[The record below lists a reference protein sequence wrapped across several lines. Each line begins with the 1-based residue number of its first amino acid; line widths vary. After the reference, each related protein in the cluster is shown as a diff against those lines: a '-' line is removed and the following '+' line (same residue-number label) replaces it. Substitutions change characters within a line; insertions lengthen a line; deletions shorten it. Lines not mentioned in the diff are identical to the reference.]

1 MIEIHTDR
9 ISVKA
14 QLNESSTAQ
23 EIWNMLPVRG
33 VVNTWGDEI
42 YFPIPV
48 QKELEEGREIVR
60 EGDLAYWPPGHAFC
74 IFFGQTP
81 VSRSGEVRPA
91 SPVNVIGKVL
101 GDIQSLKEISAGDEI
116 VVEPLKE

>member
-1 MIEIHTDR
+1 MIEIHTNR

-23 EIWNMLPVRG
+23 EIWNVLPVRG

-48 QKELEEGREIVR
+48 QKELEEEYEIVR
-60 EGDLAYWPPGHAFC
+60 EGDLGYWPPGHAFC
-74 IFFGQTP
+74 VFFGQTP
-81 VSRSGEVRPA
+81 ISRSGEIRPA

-101 GDIQSLKEISAGDEI
+101 DDLQILKEISAGDEI
-116 VVEPLKE
+116 AVEPLKE